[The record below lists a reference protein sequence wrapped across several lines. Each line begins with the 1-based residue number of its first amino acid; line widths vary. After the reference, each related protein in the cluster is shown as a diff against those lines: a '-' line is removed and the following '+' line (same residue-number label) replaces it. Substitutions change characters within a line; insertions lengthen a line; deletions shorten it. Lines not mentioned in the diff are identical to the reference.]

1 MALMKCPECKES
13 ISDKASFCPHCGFPI
28 TENTTETTYEIE
40 KGKPLGSGLATF
52 LMVLAWITWI
62 GGLIISIAGANI
74 TVQGYY
80 SNHTEFSFTTFLA
93 LIIPYII
100 YGSLLMGMS
109 TLVHQ
114 ISDTYDMVQ
123 GLKLTKISAQN
134 KPSYPSRNQSS
145 SRLTSD
151 SSVNAN
157 KATEQEN
164 ESTKQDGP
172 DIPETDEYGW
182 IIDSSNP
189 AFVQCPACGKKYSAI
204 NMKNRKVCFE
214 CGHEHVLQSQE

>member
-1 MALMKCPECKES
+1 
-13 ISDKASFCPHCGFPI
+13 
-28 TENTTETTYEIE
+28 
-40 KGKPLGSGLATF
+40 
-52 LMVLAWITWI
+52 
-62 GGLIISIAGANI
+62 
-74 TVQGYY
+74 
-80 SNHTEFSFTTFLA
+80 
-93 LIIPYII
+93 
-100 YGSLLMGMS
+100 MGMS

-123 GLKLTKISAQN
+123 GLKLTKKTAQN

-172 DIPETDEYGW
+172 DTSETDEYGW
-182 IIDSSNP
+182 IIDDQDP
-189 AFVQCPACGKKYSAI
+189 RFVHCPACGKEGIADNLSDFSSVCITVRSKEIADGGIIPSASGLSFLGTDHVVRIACKYVCSLKSAHKTSI
-204 NMKNRKVCFE
+204 KSDEIKLSL
-214 CGHEHVLQSQE
+214 GL